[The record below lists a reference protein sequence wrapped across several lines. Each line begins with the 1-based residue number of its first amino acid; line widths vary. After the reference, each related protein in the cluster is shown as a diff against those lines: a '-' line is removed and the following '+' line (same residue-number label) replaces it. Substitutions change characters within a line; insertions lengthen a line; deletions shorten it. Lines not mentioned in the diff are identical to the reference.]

1 MAWFDI
7 IVDYSECLSER
18 GVQWSFLFEPRD
30 GVIKVGICDLTEEK
44 AQLFVDIMKHYVP
57 MGVISL
63 QNATIIRLSAR
74 TLPEYL
80 TLDFEVETYNSS
92 SHVFIGEVTRK
103 EARKVGDN
111 GSNIT
116 FTYVTV
122 QVERYDKGEGENEVV
137 VRYEGGTVDNITA
150 SEVYYSP
157 HGTVSLII
165 GQKAIFFTNK
175 VEGEENLYNTY
186 YVKKTHS

>member
-1 MAWFDI
+1 MKKHNLI
-7 IVDYSECLSER
+7 IV
-18 GVQWSFLFEPRD
+18 
-30 GVIKVGICDLTEEK
+30 I
-44 AQLFVDIMKHYVP
+44 
-57 MGVISL
+57 
-63 QNATIIRLSAR
+63 TIILASIITYQTLTLAEKFDPDERKVSGDVN
-74 TLPEYL
+74 LPEYL

-92 SHVFIGEVTRK
+92 SHVFIAEVTRK

-175 VEGEENLYNTY
+175 VEGKENLYYTY

>member
-1 MAWFDI
+1 MSKYLLLILCFFLLGGVYYTSTQLYHEELRTSSI
-7 IVDYSECLSER
+7 QLSSD
-18 GVQWSFLFEPRD
+18 V
-30 GVIKVGICDLTEEK
+30 
-44 AQLFVDIMKHYVP
+44 
-57 MGVISL
+57 
-63 QNATIIRLSAR
+63 N
-74 TLPEYL
+74 LPEYL

-103 EARKVGDN
+103 ESRKVGDN

-165 GQKAIFFTNK
+165 GQKAIFFTNS
-175 VEGEENLYNTY
+175 VEGKYNLYETY
-186 YVKKTHS
+186 YVKTI